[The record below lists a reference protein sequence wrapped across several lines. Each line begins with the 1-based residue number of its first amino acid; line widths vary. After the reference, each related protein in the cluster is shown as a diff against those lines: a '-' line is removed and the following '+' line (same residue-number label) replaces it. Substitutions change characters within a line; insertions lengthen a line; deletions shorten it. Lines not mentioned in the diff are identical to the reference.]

1 MLQDEI
7 GVSESEI
14 VIRGFTCGGGDRPEV
29 SQALIGGAV
38 AHGWEVAEGMG
49 LVGKLRDWLQK
60 D

>member
-1 MLQDEI
+1 MLEDEI
-7 GVSESEI
+7 GVSECEI

-29 SQALIGGAV
+29 SQVLVRGAV

-49 LVGKLRDWLQK
+49 LVGQLRDWLQK